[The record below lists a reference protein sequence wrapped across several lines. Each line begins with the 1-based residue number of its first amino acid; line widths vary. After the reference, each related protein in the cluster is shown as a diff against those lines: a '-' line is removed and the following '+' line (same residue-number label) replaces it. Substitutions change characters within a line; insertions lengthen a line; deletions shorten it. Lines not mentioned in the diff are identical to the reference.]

1 MPVDRQEQGQKAR
14 ARCSDLVL
22 VLCPPLVLS
31 LAGDA
36 RRRASKLW
44 LWGPDRPLRGR
55 PGLQRRGREVLAR
68 ARACGGRAGYAPCS
82 GGRSASERSTAVP
95 LPGRPVAR
103 SKRGVAPCD
112 LGPRMRRRGPARS
125 AGLSLG
131 GDGGRQGHLG
141 LQVVRMEGVTQ
152 QPLVNL
158 MQELADVDVAP
169 TGRLSGGGPAKAPGS
184 PTRSRRRSVGLG
196 SAGATFGERPA
207 SRSRPDPGSESVAR
221 RRSRCPPEA

>member
-1 MPVDRQEQGQKAR
+1 MLGDERASYGFGAQTVRCAAGPVSSAEDVKCSPGRGRVVAGRATRRVLGAGRRAQDRL
-14 ARCSDLVL
+14 RC
-22 VLCPPLVLS
+22 P
-31 LAGDA
+31 LAG
-36 RRRASKLW
+36 RA
-44 LWGPDRPLRGR
+44 
-55 PGLQRRGREVLAR
+55 
-68 ARACGGRAGYAPCS
+68 
-82 GGRSASERSTAVP
+82 
-95 LPGRPVAR
+95 VAR

-112 LGPRMRRRGPARS
+112 LSPRMRRRGPARS

-141 LQVVRMEGVTQ
+141 VWVVRTEGVTQ

-158 MQELADVDVAP
+158 LQELADVDVAP

-196 SAGATFGERPA
+196 PAGATFGEWPA